1 VEHVTDTLL
10 HEAEQELEHAS
21 SDAAAVAALRKQLHA
36 ALKRAGDPP
45 VPRNHIPHGLWNA
58 EWARAEIA
66 RELAAPQTFTAWR
79 LGWWAKLLPVDEQS
93 DVLDAAIDQFEA
105 IVATPAGPGNDAG
118 PFCDIAQVLSRH
130 QAQRALTIVERMKA
144 NWGEEALVAEH
155 MLTQR
160 LIALGH
166 DEDVPA
172 SYAFA
177 IHHEVRSETQP
188 KADVPGDSGPSRRAQ
203 RPMHPSALLA
213 GSEAQIWAQNGG
225 NQRTL
230 ASEAR
235 AKVVRLWNKGLRAAL
250 ERAELQQWLIDSASL
265 LRQIAG
271 QAAVDVCRTALVGE

>member
-1 VEHVTDTLL
+1 MEHDTDTLL
-10 HEAEQELEHAS
+10 HEAEQELAHAS

-93 DVLDAAIDQFEA
+93 DVIDAAIDQFEA

-130 QAQRALTIVERMKA
+130 QAARALTIVERMKA
-144 NWGEEALVAEH
+144 NWGEEALVAEL

-166 DEDVPA
+166 GEDVPA
-172 SYAFA
+172 SSSFA
-177 IHHEVRSETQP
+177 IHHEMRSESTQP
-188 KADVPGDSGPSRRAQ
+188 KVDVPGDSRPAQ
-203 RPMHPSALLA
+203 RPIHPSAGL
-213 GSEAQIWAQNGG
+213 EEQIWVQNGG
-225 NQRTL
+225 NQRMP

-235 AKVVRLWNKGLRAAL
+235 ANVVRLWNQGLRAGL
-250 ERAELQQWLIDSASL
+250 EREELQQWLIDSAWL
-265 LRQIAG
+265 LRRIAG

>member
-1 VEHVTDTLL
+1 MEHVTDTLL

-144 NWGEEALVAEH
+144 NWGEEALVAED

-166 DEDVPA
+166 REDVPA
-172 SYAFA
+172 SSSFA
-177 IHHEVRSETQP
+177 I
-188 KADVPGDSGPSRRAQ
+188 
-203 RPMHPSALLA
+203 HPSALLA
-213 GSEAQIWAQNGG
+213 GSEEQIWVQNGG

>member
-1 VEHVTDTLL
+1 MEHDTDTLL

-58 EWARAEIA
+58 AWARAEIA

-144 NWGEEALVAEH
+144 NWGEEALVAEL

-160 LIALGH
+160 LIELGH
-166 DEDVPA
+166 GEEVPA
-172 SYAFA
+172 LSSFA
-177 IHHEVRSETQP
+177 IHHEMRSESTQP
-188 KADVPGDSGPSRRAQ
+188 KGDVPGDSRRAQ
-203 RPMHPSALLA
+203 RPIHPSALLA
-213 GSEAQIWAQNGG
+213 GSEEQIWVQNGG
-225 NQRTL
+225 NQR

-235 AKVVRLWNKGLRAAL
+235 AKVVRLWSQGLRAAL
-250 ERAELQQWLIDSASL
+250 EREELQQWLIDSAWL